1 VKVNASA
8 AGTTDKAAI
17 DKPSNKEAN

>member
-8 AGTTDKAAI
+8 PGTGEKASI